1 MNHTTS
7 DDGDSFASLKVCD
20 GIRHPSAVTGGSS
33 GPQPQS
39 NNGDSQSQANGG
51 QEIPETG
58 PMSAER
64 IFWFN
69 NNLNINNNNQ
79 VTLDL
84 KVRNIGRKKWKNV

>member
-1 MNHTTS
+1 M
-7 DDGDSFASLKVCD
+7 CD
-20 GIRHPSAVTGGSS
+20 GIRRPLVSS
-33 GPQPQS
+33 GGAQSQS
-39 NNGDSQSQANGG
+39 NNGGNSQYQANGG

-84 KVRNIGRKKWKNV
+84 KVRNIGRKKWKNL

>member
-1 MNHTTS
+1 MNQTTS
-7 DDGDSFASLKVCD
+7 DDGESFASLKVCD
-20 GIRHPSAVTGGSS
+20 GIRHPAAVTGGSS
-33 GPQPQS
+33 GSQSQS
-39 NNGDSQSQANGG
+39 NNGNSQSQANGG